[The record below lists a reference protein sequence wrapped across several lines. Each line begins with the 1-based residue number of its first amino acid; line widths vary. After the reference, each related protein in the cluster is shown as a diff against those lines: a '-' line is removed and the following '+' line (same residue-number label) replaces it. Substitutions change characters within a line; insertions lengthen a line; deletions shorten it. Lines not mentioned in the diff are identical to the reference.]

1 MPRSSFVTTPL
12 VGHVSSMSGPDTV
25 DYYTFY
31 IDPGFCYQPTIEVFG
46 FPDGAGTFNPVIY
59 THRIDEGCS
68 SWGLPEASVTGEDD
82 VYLDL
87 ACLLPGLYQFG
98 VASQGPG
105 GHYML
110 LFKCTECACGTTSLP
125 NFDLEQNN
133 NLCGPNNPALAS
145 GDSLWG
151 AITNL
156 ADVDWFNF
164 EVTEQSGET
173 VSVSLIAN
181 GHPGFFTYGQGLNPK
196 LFLFGNQCQSM
207 IANDDDSGLGADAF
221 LGPIFLPQGFYSIKV
236 EGNGS
241 VGPYILGTR
250 CESCPCET
258 CPHPNRDNEANNGS
272 CGLDNPV
279 VSCGQTF
286 CGEILNPNDLDYYT
300 FIPPQDAC
308 TWFTIRVLADDT
320 PDQCAFGGGLDA
332 AIDVYSANCGGL
344 LYSEDFGGVGT
355 DPIATFSQEYPES
368 AYTIVVRGTANSSGR
383 YILEVNGQ
391 PAECLEVCI
400 VEPLPGDLFEYEYC
414 GMSSAGNGCEGEFFS
429 AYSIQCGESYFGYS
443 DANEAFIDQDW
454 YQFTVHDSND
464 MVAVCLESSFDAAL
478 SVIAAGPASDFC
490 WERDLLN
497 CTIAPQCATTCDSL
511 CLAPGDY
518 FFEVKPLAPYFVTC
532 GKYRLSMKCGDCQ
545 PSRPAPIEHLTVH
558 FPDDEYVADPE
569 RTNVV
574 LRWEEIQGADQYLVY
589 RTTNTDPGAIISP
602 ENLIAVTDL
611 NRYIDESRIQNDGST
626 EQVYYAVVVR
636 FLTSAPPCDSGN

>member
-1 MPRSSFVTTPL
+1 MQFV
-12 VGHVSSMSGPDTV
+12 
-25 DYYTFY
+25 
-31 IDPGFCYQPTIEVFG
+31 
-46 FPDGAGTFNPVIY
+46 
-59 THRIDEGCS
+59 
-68 SWGLPEASVTGEDD
+68 GLPEASVTGEDD

-105 GHYML
+105 GYYML

-173 VSVSLIAN
+173 VSVSLIAD

-332 AIDVYSANCGGL
+332 AIDVYSANCGGPLQRRLRRRGYRSNRNL
-344 LYSEDFGGVGT
+344 LPRVSRIRLHDRRTRHCELQRPLHTGSEWSTGGVFGSLHRRT
-355 DPIATFSQEYPES
+355 AAGRPVRIRVLWD
-368 AYTIVVRGTANSSGR
+368 VVRGQRLRRRVLLSLFHPVR
-383 YILEVNGQ
+383 RIL
-391 PAECLEVCI
+391 LR
-400 VEPLPGDLFEYEYC
+400 LLR
-414 GMSSAGNGCEGEFFS
+414 CERG
-429 AYSIQCGESYFGYS
+429 I
-443 DANEAFIDQDW
+443 
-454 YQFTVHDSND
+454 H
-464 MVAVCLESSFDAAL
+464 
-478 SVIAAGPASDFC
+478 
-490 WERDLLN
+490 
-497 CTIAPQCATTCDSL
+497 
-511 CLAPGDY
+511 
-518 FFEVKPLAPYFVTC
+518 
-532 GKYRLSMKCGDCQ
+532 
-545 PSRPAPIEHLTVH
+545 
-558 FPDDEYVADPE
+558 
-569 RTNVV
+569 
-574 LRWEEIQGADQYLVY
+574 
-589 RTTNTDPGAIISP
+589 
-602 ENLIAVTDL
+602 
-611 NRYIDESRIQNDGST
+611 
-626 EQVYYAVVVR
+626 
-636 FLTSAPPCDSGN
+636 